1 MARNHA
7 ICSQIISLDADII
20 SLQEYWFG
28 CDKALE
34 YIRLTFQ
41 AAGYFA
47 IELQRTAHWRDRKDG
62 LAVFYKKS
70 RIVVQDY
77 RNVLYHDA
85 GDRVAQ
91 MLLFGLNPPN
101 DISTSTIPS
110 ETPSQQFILAN
121 THLLFPHNE
130 YSTKIRLRE
139 ITKLL
144 GFIESYRQRELCT
157 SICGR
162 SDVKIPVIVLGPI
175 FDSLF
180 QVLMPYLNTNTNTL
194 KDTQAYRLFTHT
206 LLHHPLSLL

>member
-1 MARNHA
+1 MARNEE
-7 ICSQIISLDADII
+7 ICNRIISLDADII

-28 CDKALE
+28 SDKALE
-34 YIRLTFQ
+34 FIRSTLY

-47 IELQRTAHWRDRKDG
+47 VELQRTAHWRERKDG

-91 MLLFGLNPPN
+91 MLLFGINPPY
-101 DISTSTIPS
+101 DISTSTPPS
-110 ETPSQQFILAN
+110 EAPCQQFILAN

-144 GFIESYRQRELCT
+144 GFIESYRQHELCT

-162 SDVKIPVIVLGPI
+162 SDVKIPVIVLGPV
-175 FDSLF
+175 FC
-180 QVLMPYLNTNTNTL
+180 
-194 KDTQAYRLFTHT
+194 
-206 LLHHPLSLL
+206 LSLSNPQL